1 MVVFSFQNQK
11 CLTFP
16 RTPHI
21 KVVGVSLQSPSSRHR
36 RRSQQSRLRFCE
48 SGAED
53 KTASSDEVNVR
64 EAAGNP
70 RERFRAVWFCHLSF
84 VASKSKE
91 CSTNEEEEGESVT
104 QQQRSLPTPK
114 GTKRKEREE
123 EGVKVGVVVP
133 RSRSLLLSLPLCTRG
148 RSRGRRPPR
157 RLSRARARACGARS

>member
-1 MVVFSFQNQK
+1 MVNNHQSWSLVVFSFQNQK

-64 EAAGNP
+64 EAAGNA
-70 RERFRAVWFCHLSF
+70 RAFSRRLVLS
-84 VASKSKE
+84 
-91 CSTNEEEEGESVT
+91 
-104 QQQRSLPTPK
+104 
-114 GTKRKEREE
+114 
-123 EGVKVGVVVP
+123 P

-148 RSRGRRPPR
+148 RSRRPPPPR
-157 RLSRARARACGARS
+157 RLSRACARACGARSFAIYHTLCVWWYHTGTRMNPH